1 MANATVV
8 IGQVTADGVDSKIKD
23 TGGSDLSIF
32 TDYQV
37 RNRYVKDRKTF
48 MMGITSPNG
57 FGAGGDTVAFARIA
71 SPTLLWICEWTACR
85 FNETPD
91 IPDPISKDPSWVL
104 LSDEYE
110 PVMMIVGPDGVTP
123 LYRIRG
129 TYTYGKRS
137 PSVVTV
143 KDITFPLAPWLE
155 NVFDRS
161 MSENKFNANISE
173 SQSSQGGATNV
184 AFAP

>member
-1 MANATVV
+1 MANATVT
-8 IGQVTADGVDSKIKD
+8 IGQVTADGIDSKIKD
-23 TGGSDLSIF
+23 EGSDLSIF

-37 RNRYVKDRKTF
+37 RNRYVRDRKTF
-48 MMGITSPNG
+48 MMGITSPAG
-57 FGAGGDTVAFARIA
+57 FGPNGDTVAFARL
-71 SPTLLWICEWTACR
+71 SNSTLLWVCEWTACR

-91 IPDPISKDPSWVL
+91 IPNPESRDPSWVL

-129 TYTYGKRS
+129 TYVYGRRKTS
-137 PSVVTV
+137 TVTV
-143 KDITFPLAPWLE
+143 NDITFPLAPWLE

-161 MSENKFNANISE
+161 MSENKLNSNISE
-173 SQSSQGGATNV
+173 SQSSQSPGGNV